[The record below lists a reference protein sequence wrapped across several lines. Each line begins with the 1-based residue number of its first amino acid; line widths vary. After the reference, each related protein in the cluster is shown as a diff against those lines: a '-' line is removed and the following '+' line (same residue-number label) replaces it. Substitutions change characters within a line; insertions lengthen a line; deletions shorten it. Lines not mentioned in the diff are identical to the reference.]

1 MFKATLRKARKC
13 NNSFEERMQTL
24 YRGYTIDA
32 THRISKNNIIKC
44 ILQKILGIVRP
55 LCFVVGGRNHC
66 HWFHIHMITT
76 LASSGI
82 QIGKTYIARSTFLS
96 NLRCMRSTT
105 RAQWVCCLPAC
116 PAWLTNTLQVTISTT
131 INPELWLGVLRR
143 GDAVQHKHITT

>member
-1 MFKATLRKARKC
+1 
-13 NNSFEERMQTL
+13 MQTL

-82 QIGKTYIARSTFLS
+82 QIGKTYIARSTFFVESEVHEVHNTCTVSLLS
-96 NLRCMRSTT
+96 PCMS
-105 RAQWVCCLPAC
+105 CM
-116 PAWLTNTLQVTISTT
+116 
-131 INPELWLGVLRR
+131 IN
-143 GDAVQHKHITT
+143 KYITGHNIHHN